1 MTRIARKTLCAPSN
15 YSGSCSGGTRWRCGV
30 EVCAK
35 KRRSP
40 HAWVAS
46 SIFIFLCCVR
56 VPFCTTEVI
65 LVAHRRAFP
74 CEVVSTT
81 KRSCAVVADVLCNC
95 GHGYHLL
102 CRYCMP
108 VVILRQSMKNL
119 YSFYVKQKAILCKE
133 RRNVKV
139 QIHGIILAWCK
150 VSILLVYPTFTRTY
164 GKM

>member
-1 MTRIARKTLCAPSN
+1 MLRYTQRRGGCPCVGSLLYFYVVYGSLFAPLKSYSLRIAVFSL
-15 YSGSCSGGTRWRCGV
+15 
-30 EVCAK
+30 AK
-35 KRRSP
+35 LYLP
-40 HAWVAS
+40 
-46 SIFIFLCCVR
+46 
-56 VPFCTTEVI
+56 P
-65 LVAHRRAFP
+65 
-74 CEVVSTT
+74 

-102 CRYCMP
+102 CRYCTP